1 MIIKYLYIY
10 ILFTGFKNMDS
21 QKEMD
26 IKLALHVIC
35 HSSINS
41 IDHLTDLLRLLG
53 KGSRLEKVQMH
64 RTKCSKLTMN
74 VIAPVFLKELVDDIG
89 DTPYSII
96 VDESTDVS
104 VMKYMAYCVR
114 YFSEKLQNVVD
125 YLGFSEVTKAT
136 AQQLYLDF
144 IDFINSVGLKIENM
158 HGIGTDG
165 ASNLCGK
172 NHSLFTLLKEKVPHL
187 QLVKCVYH
195 SLSLCAAKAN
205 KELPCHLE

>member
-1 MIIKYLYIY
+1 
-10 ILFTGFKNMDS
+10 MDS

-35 HSSINS
+35 HSSINP
-41 IDHLTDLLRLLG
+41 IDHLTDVLRLLG

-74 VIAPVFLKELVDDIG
+74 LISPVFLKELVDDIG

-187 QLVKCVYH
+187 QLVKCV
-195 SLSLCAAKAN
+195 CVTR
-205 KELPCHLE
+205 